1 MRKSDFVLPE
11 TESQPTPQQGVDYSP
26 KTYSLNDQIIIGIKM
41 ATAAGLI
48 GFIIWLLDKF
58 AA

>member
-11 TESQPTPQQGVDYSP
+11 TVRQPTPQQGVDYSP
-26 KTYSLNDQIIIGIKM
+26 KTYSLNEQIIIGVKI
-41 ATAAGLI
+41 AAAAGLI